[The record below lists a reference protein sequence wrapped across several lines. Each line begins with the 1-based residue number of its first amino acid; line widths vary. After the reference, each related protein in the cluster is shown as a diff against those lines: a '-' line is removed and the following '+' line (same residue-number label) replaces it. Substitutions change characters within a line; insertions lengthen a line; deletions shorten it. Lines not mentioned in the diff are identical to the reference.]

1 MICYFKDIFFTLGQL
16 IITTRYFIYSIL
28 LLLLIFGDYSYA
40 DTRPLVNDSLYSDK
54 LKEKRNL
61 VISLPKSYESNKKRH
76 YSVLFLL
83 DAKKNLSHTSG
94 SLDYLKSYSYMPDL
108 IVVGVVNNKRFK
120 DFTPT
125 KSKKYLDIESGEANQ
140 FLEFMEHEL
149 LPYIDRKYRTRRYK
163 ILAGHSLGG
172 LLVVHSLIS
181 KPYLFQAHF
190 AFSPSLWWDE
200 QLIVN
205 RAKVFFQETNKLEN
219 FLYINMGKES
229 LKTTKGINAFKAI
242 IKKNNPKQFEFISD
256 TFLEESHVT
265 TPVIGQYKA
274 YRALYRDW

>member
-1 MICYFKDIFFTLGQL
+1 MANRY
-16 IITTRYFIYSIL
+16 IIYLIL
-28 LLLLIFGDYSYA
+28 LLLIILSNSSYA
-40 DTRPLVNDSLYSDK
+40 DTRPLVNDSLYSDI

-61 VISLPKSYESNKKRH
+61 VISLPKSYKSSKKRH

-94 SLDYLKSYSYMPDL
+94 SLDYLKSYGYMPDL
-108 IVVGVVNNKRFK
+108 IVVGVVNNKRYK

-125 KSKKYLDIESGEANQ
+125 KSKKYLDIESGGANQ

-149 LPYIDRKYRTRRYK
+149 LPYIDKKYRTRNYK

-172 LLVVHSLIS
+172 LLAINSLIS

-205 RAKVFFQETNKLEN
+205 RAKAFFQKTKTLEN
-219 FLYINMGKES
+219 FLYLNMGKES
-229 LKTTKGINAFKAI
+229 QKTTKSINAFKAI
-242 IKKNNPKQFEFISD
+242 INKNNIKQLEFISD

-274 YRALYRDW
+274 YRALYWDW